1 MRLVAVRRGAAVS
14 LVPIDSV
21 GGEIA
26 SKSTTLGWNVKTKS
40 IVIDTSQVVLVVVV
54 VVVLVE
60 VVPVVVVVVVSRVP
74 RCKAERWKMIENGF

>member
-1 MRLVAVRRGAAVS
+1 MRLVAVSRGAAVS

-60 VVPVVVVVVVSRVP
+60 VVPVVVVVVSRVP

>member
-1 MRLVAVRRGAAVS
+1 MRLVAVSRGAAVS

-54 VVVLVE
+54 VVLVE
-60 VVPVVVVVVVSRVP
+60 VVPVVVVVVSRVP

>member
-1 MRLVAVRRGAAVS
+1 MRLVAVSRGAAVS

-26 SKSTTLGWNVKTKS
+26 SKSTTLGCNVKTKS

-60 VVPVVVVVVVSRVP
+60 VVPVVVVVVSRVP